1 MRATGFKQGSVFLTS
16 AGKLVSLFLRFSE
29 LKGLSP
35 RTIFFYQDK
44 LERFLKLQ
52 GEKFPVEKQDI
63 LSFIGY
69 LKEQGNSPES
79 VNCYLRAL
87 RVFFHWAHSQE
98 LISSNPMRGIP
109 MQKTPRLLVD
119 TLTPSD
125 LQRVLDAIRRA
136 RRNNLRNQAIFL
148 LLLDTGMRPGEL
160 CSLTME
166 DLSLNE
172 NLVRVS
178 GKTGERLLPF
188 SQKTRRALLSY
199 MRVRRPLPGENV
211 LFLSKKGEPLTQDA
225 LRHFFAALRRRTRIK
240 RLYPYLMRHT
250 AATSYLR
257 EGADLETV
265 RRLLGHTS
273 YAVIQRYLNLNPADL
288 ARVQRKVSPVNMLR

>member
-1 MRATGFKQGSVFLTS
+1 MRATGFKETSHFQTS

-52 GEKFPVEKQDI
+52 GEKFPVEKEDI
-63 LSFIGY
+63 YSFIKH

-79 VNCYLRAL
+79 VNCYMRAL
-87 RVFFHWAHSQE
+87 RVFFRWAHLQGF
-98 LISSNPMRGIP
+98 ISSNPMQGIP

-119 TLTPSD
+119 VLAPSD
-125 LQRVLDAIRRA
+125 LQKVLDAIKRSG
-136 RRNNLRNQAIFL
+136 RNNLRNQAIFL

-160 CSLTME
+160 CNLTLE
-166 DLSLNE
+166 DLSFSE
-172 NLVRVS
+172 NLVRVC

-188 SQKTRRALLSY
+188 SQKTRRAILSY
-199 MRVRRPLPGENV
+199 LNVRRALPGENN
-211 LFLSKKGEPLTQDA
+211 LFLSEKGEPLTRDA
-225 LRHFFAALRRRTRIK
+225 LRHFFAALRRRTGIK

-273 YAVIQRYLNLNPADL
+273 YAVIQRYLNLNPGDL
-288 ARVQRKVSPVNMLR
+288 ARVQRRISPVNNLR

>member
-1 MRATGFKQGSVFLTS
+1 
-16 AGKLVSLFLRFSE
+16 
-29 LKGLSP
+29 
-35 RTIFFYQDK
+35 DK
-44 LERFLKLQ
+44 LGRFLEHQ
-52 GEKFPVEKQDI
+52 GGKSPVEKQDI
-63 LSFIGY
+63 LSFIQT
-69 LKEQGNSPES
+69 LKERGNSPES

-87 RVFFHWAHSQE
+87 RVFFRWAHSQE

-119 TLTPSD
+119 ILTPSD
-125 LQRVLDAIRRA
+125 MQKVLEAIRRTG
-136 RRNNLRNQAIFL
+136 RNNLRNQAIFL

-160 CSLTME
+160 CNLTME
-166 DLSLNE
+166 DLNLTE

-178 GKTGERLLPF
+178 GKTGERLLPI
-188 SQKTRRALLSY
+188 SQKTRRAILSY
-199 MRVRRPLPGENV
+199 LHVRKAPPGEKG
-211 LFLSKKGEPLTQDA
+211 LFLSEKGEPLTLEA
-225 LRHFFAALRRRTRIK
+225 LRHFFAALRRRTGTR

-273 YAVIQRYLNLNPADL
+273 YAVIQRYLSLTPGDL
-288 ARVQRKVSPVNMLR
+288 ARVQRKVSPVNRLK

>member
-1 MRATGFKQGSVFLTS
+1 M
-16 AGKLVSLFLRFSE
+16 RFSE

-63 LSFIGY
+63 MAFIIH
-69 LKEQGNSPES
+69 LKENGNSPES
-79 VNCYLRAL
+79 VNCYMRAL
-87 RVFFHWAHSQE
+87 RVFFHWAHSQGF
-98 LISSNPMRGIP
+98 ISTNPIQGIP

-119 TLTPSD
+119 VLTPSD
-125 LQRVLDAIRRA
+125 LQKVLDAIKRSG
-136 RRNNLRNQAIFL
+136 RNNLRNQAIFF

-166 DLSLNE
+166 DLNLSE
-172 NLVRVS
+172 NLIRVC

-188 SQKTRRALLSY
+188 SQKTRRAILSY
-199 MRVRRPLPGENV
+199 LRVRPALPGENG
-211 LFLSKKGEPLTQDA
+211 LFLSEKGEPLTRDA
-225 LRHFFAALRRRTRIK
+225 LRHFFAALRRRTGIK

-273 YAVIQRYLNLNPADL
+273 YAVTQRYLSLTQGDL
-288 ARVQRKVSPVNMLR
+288 ARVQRKASPVNWLR